1 MNKKSL
7 AVILVYF
14 LSGTAELFFFY
25 GGIRPGLWISQGLLM
40 PLLMT
45 YYLIHANNIKI
56 RHHKWIIAAIIF
68 AWIGDITLMFS
79 PEYPFMV
86 IPGLAGFLV
95 MQALYIRIFYIG
107 TIITWKARGMLI
119 PSIACMVYGAIFYI
133 FLYPKLYDMKIPVL
147 IYNLTLIT
155 TLITAIGRK
164 GKVNTLSYIL
174 VLTGVI
180 LFVISDSFI
189 ALTLFYKRF
198 LFSEIMIGVP
208 YFTAQFLIIR
218 GLLSNHKHQIK
229 EEL

>member
-7 AVILVYF
+7 AVILIYF
-14 LSGTAELFFFY
+14 LAGIAELFFFY
-25 GGIRPGLWISQGLLM
+25 GGIKQGLWISQGLLM

-45 YYLIHANNIKI
+45 YYLINANNFRI
-56 RHHKWIIAAIIF
+56 RHHKWIIAAIVS
-68 AWIGDITLMFS
+68 AWLGDITLMFS

-95 MQALYIRIFYIG
+95 MQGLYIRIFFIG
-107 TIITWKARGMLI
+107 PVMTWKSRGMLTA
-119 PSIACMVYGAIFYI
+119 SIICIIYGAIFYI
-133 FLYPKLYDMKIPVL
+133 FLYPLLNDMKLPVL
-147 IYNLTLIT
+147 IYNLALIT

-164 GKVNTLSYIL
+164 GKVASASYIL

-198 LFSEIMIGVP
+198 LFSEMMIGIP

-218 GLLSNHKHQIK
+218 GLLLAQKHQHHTV
-229 EEL
+229 